1 MSSANSAVEG
11 GSASTETS
19 VGVER
24 QGLGTDPLAGSGG
37 RDQQRFIKGLKDD
50 YRLLEINGIKRDLKQ
65 RFRGRKEHTVFWDW
79 LTGTREQPSAHK
91 QVWQEMRLE
100 RQAGP

>member
-1 MSSANSAVEG
+1 MNSANSAVEG

-24 QGLGTDPLAGSGG
+24 QGLGIDPLAGSGG
-37 RDQQRFIKGLKDD
+37 WDQQRFIKGLKDD
-50 YRLLEINGIKRDLKQ
+50 YRLLQINGIKRDLKQ

-79 LTGTREQPSAHK
+79 LTGTHENNLVHISRCGK
-91 QVWQEMRLE
+91 R
-100 RQAGP
+100 